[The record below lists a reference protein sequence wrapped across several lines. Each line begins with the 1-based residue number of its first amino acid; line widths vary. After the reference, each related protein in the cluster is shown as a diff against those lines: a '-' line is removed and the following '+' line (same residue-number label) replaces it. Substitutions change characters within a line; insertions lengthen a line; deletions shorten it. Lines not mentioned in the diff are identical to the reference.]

1 MEEREYVELQCL
13 LVKYRV
19 NCLKDYSNMSMPT
32 SLREK
37 ARKQVGYID
46 EIRNGMSFIIKERRE
61 EIACLK
67 ESKSK

>member
-1 MEEREYVELQCL
+1 MEEQEYVELQCL

-19 NCLKDYSNMSMPT
+19 NCLKDYGNMSMPT

-46 EIRNGMSFIIKERRE
+46 AIRNGMSFIIKERRE
-61 EIACLK
+61 ETACLK
-67 ESKSK
+67 ESESK